1 MLGYIRKEII
11 GKKETDIYLKSKL
24 QPSLEN
30 SEEGTNEGE
39 CLDEDIYIEHKSG
52 QRIPVEVNVSSAMLY
67 DREVN
72 YVFLRNSAERKLHE
86 EKIRQWALQQ
96 EVVAFIGQKALG
108 EYDFSSLLNLIVEK
122 TSQTLDVEYGKILEL
137 LPDGK
142 SLLLRAGVGWRKG
155 LIGKATVSTG
165 LDSQA
170 GYTLI
175 SNEPVIVK
183 DLRTETRFHR

>member
-1 MLGYIRKEII
+1 MQKSKKLDKLLRDSEEKYQKLFDSFHEAIFVVDTTSETIIDANKRAEYLLGYIRKEII

-86 EKIRQWALQQ
+86 EKIKQWAL
-96 EVVAFIGQKALG
+96 
-108 EYDFSSLLNLIVEK
+108 
-122 TSQTLDVEYGKILEL
+122 
-137 LPDGK
+137 
-142 SLLLRAGVGWRKG
+142 
-155 LIGKATVSTG
+155 
-165 LDSQA
+165 
-170 GYTLI
+170 
-175 SNEPVIVK
+175 
-183 DLRTETRFHR
+183 